1 MMLNPKLG
9 KYLLH
14 QNFITFNVEENL
26 NPSTKCEA
34 EWRVLHKKL
43 HIDIQM
49 WAWILRDWS
58 SRSKKIFY
66 FVFILFVIQ
75 TKENKDLQIN

>member
-1 MMLNPKLG
+1 
-9 KYLLH
+9 
-14 QNFITFNVEENL
+14 VEENL

-34 EWRVLHKKL
+34 EWRVLHEEL

-75 TKENKDLQIN
+75 AKENKDLQIN